1 MRKAAYGLL
10 EQLYDRCA
18 DHIDVDKVVDAVVNQ
33 GMADTA
39 EEILIPNL
47 NILAR
52 LSQRSGVV
60 VLSRVDAIVAG
71 FDKLFRTNLKLV
83 SSKQSQERAMNI
95 IRASLR
101 VVYIINV
108 SPELQEQPAPRFQ
121 DFFRNSVL
129 ANADSK
135 QMYEK
140 IAAT

>member
-47 NILAR
+47 NILAK

-71 FDKLFRTNLKLV
+71 FEKLFRTNLKLV

-108 SPELQEQPAPRFQ
+108 SAELQE
-121 DFFRNSVL
+121 
-129 ANADSK
+129 
-135 QMYEK
+135 
-140 IAAT
+140 